1 LDAFAARCRARNL
14 RASQPLCSIEQV
26 YGAAQP
32 WKDDAMIGAVARKL
46 FGSSNDRR
54 IRAYR
59 PRVDEINAL
68 EKELEALSDEAL
80 RGRTDEFKKQ
90 IAEGA
95 TLDDIL
101 VPAFATVREA
111 GKRTL
116 GQRHFDVQLIGGMVL
131 HEGRISEM
139 KTGEGKT
146 LVATLPVYLNAL
158 AGRGV
163 HVVTV
168 NDYLAK
174 RDAEWMGQIYKFL
187 GLTVGVIV
195 HGLDDEERKKAYD
208 CDVTYG
214 TNNELGFDYLRDNMK
229 YRLEDMV
236 QRGHIYAIVDE
247 VDSILIDEARTPL
260 IISGPLD
267 DRSDFYNTIDA
278 YIPKLDKTDYEL
290 DEKQRTVTLTEVGME
305 KMEQGL
311 RQAGLLKSDSL
322 YDVENVSVVHHVNQ
336 ALRAHKLFQRD
347 KDYIVRNGEVV
358 IIDEFTG
365 RMMPGRRY
373 SEGLHQALEAK
384 ERQPIQPENQ
394 TLASITFQNYF
405 RMYEKLAGM
414 TGTAATEADEF
425 QDIYNLEVLEIPTNM
440 PMIRIDDDDEVYR
453 TAAEKYR
460 AIITLIEDCKKR
472 GQPVLVG
479 TTSIE
484 KSEQLA
490 ELLRKQGWE
499 QHDFSDPNA
508 FAALYSGDEG
518 ATKAKVFAILN
529 ARYHE
534 QEAYIVSQAGVPGA
548 ITIATNMAGRGTDIQ
563 LGGNADMR
571 IRQELADI
579 EDLREREKGP
589 RAAEI
594 RAQVA
599 RLKEKALGA
608 GGLYVLGTERHESR
622 RIDNQLRGRSG
633 RQGDPGHSKFFLS
646 LEDDLMR
653 IFGTDKLDGMLTKLG
668 LKEDEAI
675 IHPWINKAL
684 EKAQQKVEAR
694 NFDIR
699 KNILKFDNV
708 MNDQRKVIFD
718 QRVEWMEDQAVA
730 EVVGDMRH
738 TVIDDLV
745 AKHVPENAYPEQ
757 WDTPGLKEELKRVLN
772 LDLPVDA
779 WAKEEGIA
787 DEEIFARVERRA
799 DEHMASKVAQ
809 WGSDVIRYVEK
820 SVLLQTLDHLWRE
833 HLVMLEHLRQVI
845 GLRGYGQ
852 RDPLNEYKAEAF
864 NLFEAMSQ
872 SLREAVTAQLM
883 RVEIQAAPPPEQQPA
898 PLPMM
903 AGHKADPITGEDE
916 MALATAGA
924 ETLARH
930 GIGPGGAAAARA
942 PQAPARNPQ
951 DPTSWGKV
959 GRNETC
965 PCGSGKKFKHCHGRY
980 A

>member
-1 LDAFAARCRARNL
+1 
-14 RASQPLCSIEQV
+14 
-26 YGAAQP
+26 
-32 WKDDAMIGAVARKL
+32 MIGALARKI
-46 FGSSNDRR
+46 FGSANERR
-54 IRAYR
+54 IRSYQ

-68 EKELEALSDEAL
+68 EKELAKLSDEAL
-80 RGRTDEFKKQ
+80 RARTDEFKKQ
-90 IAEGA
+90 LADGA
-95 TLDDIL
+95 SLDDIL
-101 VPAFATVREA
+101 VPAFATCREA
-111 GKRTL
+111 SKRTL
-116 GQRHFDVQLIGGMVL
+116 GQRHFDVQLIGGMIL
-131 HEGRISEM
+131 HEGKIAEM

-168 NDYLAK
+168 NDYLAR
-174 RDAEWMGQIYKFL
+174 RDAEWMGAIYKFL
-187 GLTVGVIV
+187 GLSVGVIV
-195 HGLDDEERKKAYD
+195 HGLDDEERKKQYD

-267 DRSDFYNTIDA
+267 DRSEFYNTIDA
-278 YIPKLDKTDYEL
+278 YIPKLVKTDYEV
-290 DEKQRTVTLTEVGME
+290 DEKQRTVTLTEAGME
-305 KMEQGL
+305 KMEQMI
-311 RQAGLLKSDSL
+311 RADGLLKGEHL
-322 YDVENVSVVHHVNQ
+322 YDVENVSTVHHINQ

-384 ERQPIQPENQ
+384 EHQPIQPENQ

-414 TGTAATEADEF
+414 TGTAMTEADEF
-425 QDIYNLEVLEIPTNM
+425 IDTYNLEVIEVPTNM

-460 AIITLIEDCKKR
+460 AILSLIDDCKTR

-490 ELLRKQGWE
+490 EMLRKQGWE

-508 FAALYSGDEG
+508 FSALYSGDEG

-534 QEAYIVSQAGVPGA
+534 QEAYIIAQAGVPGA

-563 LGGNADMR
+563 LGGNAEMR
-571 IRQELADI
+571 IRQELKDVPEGA
-579 EDLREREKGP
+579 EREA
-589 RAAEI
+589 RIAEI
-594 RAQVA
+594 RGQVA
-599 RLKEKALGA
+599 RLKEKALAA
-608 GGLYVLGTERHESR
+608 GGLFVLGTERHESR

-633 RQGDPGHSKFFLS
+633 RQGDPGHSKFFLC

-653 IFGTDKLDGMLTKLG
+653 IFGSDKLDGMLQKLG
-668 LKEDEAI
+668 LKENEAI
-675 IHPWINKAL
+675 VHSWINKAL

-699 KNILKFDNV
+699 KNLLKFDNV
-708 MNDQRKVIFD
+708 SNDQRKVIFD
-718 QRVEWMEDQAVA
+718 QRIDWMRDEAVA
-730 EVVGDMRH
+730 ETVADMRH
-738 TVIDDLV
+738 SAIEELV
-745 AKHVPENAYPEQ
+745 AKHVPKNAYPEQ
-757 WDTPGLKEELKRVLN
+757 WDTAGLKEELKRVLG
-772 LDLPVDA
+772 LDLPVDE

-787 DEEIFARVERRA
+787 DEELLARVERRA
-799 DEHMASKVAQ
+799 DEHMAAKVAQ
-809 WGSDVIRYVEK
+809 WGSDLMRQIEK
-820 SVLLQTLDHLWRE
+820 TVLLQILDHLWRE

-852 RDPLNEYKAEAF
+852 RDPLNEYKAEGF

-872 SLREAVTAQLM
+872 NLREQVTAQLM
-883 RVEIQAAPPPEQQPA
+883 RLEIVAQPPPEAQQLPYMEASHVDPASGEGGMNYDFADA
-898 PLPMM
+898 PLSPAY
-903 AGHKADPITGEDE
+903 AGNGTVRA
-916 MALATAGA
+916 A
-924 ETLARH
+924 E
-930 GIGPGGAAAARA
+930 
-942 PQAPARNPQ
+942 RNPK
-951 DPTSWGKV
+951 DPSSWGKV
-959 GRNETC
+959 GRNEAC
-965 PCGSGKKFKHCHGRY
+965 PCGSGKKYKHCHGRY